1 MSVQPAQALTAGT
14 AQSPPGNTQPDDT
27 TQEAGSVKISTAG
40 IIMAG
45 QASNWSATRLMRC
58 AILAPAGG
66 STKSPS
72 VRSTFHATSWKLNG
86 KSLPWDVPA
95 TSNFKFEDLS
105 GNNPTSVINH
115 RIEKQEG
122 GSWRLVSGRTSNG
135 ARSVSHSF
143 FPSSTGKYR
152 YRIENVGTSQVRNW
166 RMEGRMPLFTIPG
179 T

>member
-1 MSVQPAQALTAGT
+1 MKKLFFSLFAALLLSTSNMAAAACAYMNITSSGASLSAGDS
-14 AQSPPGNTQPDDT
+14 QNVYEFS
-27 TQEAGSVKISTAG
+27 ISCLGT
-40 IIMAG
+40 
-45 QASNWSATRLMRC
+45 
-58 AILAPAGG
+58 
-66 STKSPS
+66 
-72 VRSTFHATSWKLNG
+72 V
-86 KSLPWDVPA
+86 
-95 TSNFKFEDLS
+95 NFKFEDLS

-135 ARSVSHSF
+135 ARSVSRSF